1 MKRADCVLVD
11 GTCWRDDELIALG
24 ISKKRARDMGHRPLD
39 GGDGMLALLAD
50 LPKTTRKV
58 LIHIN
63 NTNPILDEDSAE
75 HRRVRDAG
83 VEIAHDGMEIT
94 L

>member
-1 MKRADCVLVD
+1 VLVD
-11 GTCWRDDELIALG
+11 GTCWSDDELVALG
-24 ISKKRARDMGHRPLD
+24 VSKKRARDMGHRPLSGD
-39 GGDGMLALLAD
+39 DGMLALLARV
-50 LPKTTRKV
+50 PANTRKV

-75 HRRVRDAG
+75 HAHVRAAD
-83 VEIAHDGMEIT
+83 VEIAHDGMEIA

>member
-1 MKRADCVLVD
+1 
-11 GTCWRDDELIALG
+11 
-24 ISKKRARDMGHRPLD
+24 MGHRPLD
-39 GGDGMLALLAD
+39 GVDGMLALLAG
-50 LPKTTRKV
+50 LPPSTRKV